1 MQLEN
6 SSNKTRQEPTC
17 ASTKMVEH
25 AEMWSQTEERSRAKR
40 LLWFNLRRKTAKNEW
55 KVYYKFPCYIHQNV
69 PFKLGE
75 SETSRVK
82 WQTNAAWGFKQQQV
96 CNFSELP
103 AKRYFLAI

>member
-40 LLWFNLRRKTAKNEW
+40 LLWFNLRKKNS
-55 KVYYKFPCYIHQNV
+55 KK
-69 PFKLGE
+69 
-75 SETSRVK
+75 
-82 WQTNAAWGFKQQQV
+82 
-96 CNFSELP
+96 
-103 AKRYFLAI
+103 